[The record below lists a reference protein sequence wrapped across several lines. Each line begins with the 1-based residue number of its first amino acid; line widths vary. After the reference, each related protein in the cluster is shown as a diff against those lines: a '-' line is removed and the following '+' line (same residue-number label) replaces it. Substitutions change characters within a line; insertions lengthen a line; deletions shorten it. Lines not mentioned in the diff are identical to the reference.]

1 MTLGYHAFDTWWWP
15 YVFIALAGIAANEV
29 WRVLGVVL
37 SGRLSE
43 TSEAFVIVK
52 AIASALVAGVISEV
66 VMFPSGAL
74 AGVPIVVRLGSVAL
88 GLGVFLVTRRNL
100 GAGILTGEAAFLA
113 GAWLFA

>member
-29 WRVLGVVL
+29 WRILGVVL

-74 AGVPIVVRLGSVAL
+74 AAVPLVVRLGSVAL

-100 GAGILTGEAAFLA
+100 GLGILTGEAAFLA
-113 GAWLFA
+113 GVWLFA